1 MSFIS
6 FLGFEPEF
14 ERQIVLFV
22 DLQRDVKRAAN
33 EFGFDGDMFSNALRH
48 DKSQDEQIAFFNVWR
63 EIDQP
68 MREACKSLAKKMVWN
83 AILNTPKK

>member
-6 FLGFEPEF
+6 FLGFDPEF

-22 DLQRDVKRAAN
+22 ELQREVKRAAK
-33 EFGFDGDMFSNALRH
+33 EFGFDGDMFSDTSPH
-48 DKSQDEQIAFFNVWR
+48 DKTHDDQLAFFNVWR
-63 EIDQP
+63 EVDQDL
-68 MREACKSLAKKMVWN
+68 RQACETLAKKMVWN